1 MPAKK
6 MVNLSVEE
14 TSGVDHPAHLVEG
27 WVIVKAA
34 DRSGVSAAINALA
47 AEAGAQ
53 EEHMSDQIEIP
64 EVEAEV
70 DVTVDELAKAQERIA
85 ELEAQLAAAT
95 VITEEVADDSEE
107 ALIKSA
113 PAPVREMLEK
123 ARAEAD
129 AAREELQKERD
140 AQRDRDFIEKAKGWA
155 HLSIS
160 ADEVGP
166 MLRRLFD
173 ADPAL
178 GESIEKALAA
188 ANAQA
193 ESGAIFE
200 EIGKSAPV
208 IEGADAYGKVQS
220 LAKAAV
226 EAGEFA
232 TVEQA
237 IAGLIA
243 KNPDL
248 YNDYLAERRG

>member
-6 MVNLSVEE
+6 MVNLNIEE

-34 DRSGVSAAINALA
+34 DRSGVEAAMSALA
-47 AEAGAQ
+47 KEADAQ
-53 EEHMSDQIEIP
+53 EATVSDQVENT
-64 EVEAEV
+64 EVESSEV
-70 DVTVDELAKAQERIA
+70 ETQGDDLAKAQERIA
-85 ELEAQLAAAT
+85 ELEAALAAAT
-95 VITEEVADDSEE
+95 ASTEVVEDTEE

-113 PAPVREMLEK
+113 PEAVREILEK

-129 AAREELQKERD
+129 AARAELQKERE
-140 AQRDRDFIEKAKGWA
+140 AQRDREFVEKARGWS

-160 ADEVGP
+160 ADEIGP
-166 MLRRLFD
+166 MLRRLVD

-178 GESIEKALAA
+178 GAAIEKALVA

-193 ESGAIFE
+193 ESGAIFD
-200 EIGKSAPV
+200 EIGKSATM
-208 IEGADAYGKVQS
+208 IEGADAYSKVQS

-226 EAGEFA
+226 EAGDYS

-237 IAGLIA
+237 IAGLVA
-243 KNPDL
+243 TNPDL
-248 YNDYLAERRG
+248 YTAYLAERRV

>member
-6 MVNLSVEE
+6 MVNLDIEE

-34 DRSGVSAAINALA
+34 DRSGVKDVISALA
-47 AEAGAQ
+47 KDADTQ
-53 EEHMSDQIEIP
+53 EDPVSDKVETP
-64 EVEAEV
+64 EAEI
-70 DVTVDELAKAQERIA
+70 DATSDELAKAQERIA
-85 ELEAQLAAAT
+85 ELEAALADAT
-95 VITEEVADDSEE
+95 AVEVVEDNSEE

-113 PAPVREMLEK
+113 PDAVREILEK

-129 AAREELQKERD
+129 HARAELQKERD
-140 AQRDRDFIEKAKGWA
+140 AQRDRDFVEKARGWA
-155 HLSIS
+155 HLAIS

-178 GESIEKALAA
+178 GAMIEKALGA

-200 EIGKSAPV
+200 EIGKSASV
-208 IEGADAYGKVQS
+208 VEGADAYTKVQS

-237 IAGLIA
+237 IAGLVA
-243 KNPDL
+243 NNPDI
-248 YNDYLAERRG
+248 YNAYLAERRG

>member
-1 MPAKK
+1 MPARK

-34 DRSGVSAAINALA
+34 DRSGVEAAINALA
-47 AEAGAQ
+47 EEAGAQ
-53 EEHMSDQIEIP
+53 EVVVDDQIEIP
-64 EVEAEV
+64 EVDTTA
-70 DVTVDELAKAQERIA
+70 DELAKANERIA
-85 ELEAQLAAAT
+85 ELEAALADAT
-95 VITEEVADDSEE
+95 AIVVDEVVEDSEE

-113 PAPVREMLEK
+113 PAAVREMLEK
-123 ARAEAD
+123 ARAEAE
-129 AAREELQKERD
+129 AVREELQKERD
-140 AQRDRDFIEKAKGWA
+140 AARDREFVAKAKDWE

-160 ADEVGP
+160 AEEVGP

-178 GESIEKALAA
+178 GEMIEKALAA

-208 IEGADAYGKVQS
+208 IEGADAYGKVRN

-243 KNPDL
+243 KNPAL